1 MGGPGLGL
9 SRLRRH
15 AVEYYA
21 HGGIRM
27 EINVKESGKIC
38 VINVLVPKIDYTI
51 CGAIKARILALVDE
65 KAPQGMLLSLEGVTF
80 IDSMSIGALV
90 SIRKA
95 VIAKGGKF
103 ALCNLHPFVNKILS
117 VVTVNAI
124 FDVYDNEEK
133 ALKTMQHQFS

>member
-1 MGGPGLGL
+1 
-9 SRLRRH
+9 
-15 AVEYYA
+15 
-21 HGGIRM
+21 M

-38 VINVLVPKIDYTI
+38 VITVLVPKIDYTI
-51 CGAIKARILALVDE
+51 CGSIKSRILALVEE
-65 KAPQGMLLSLEGVTF
+65 KAPQGMLLSLDGVTF

-103 ALCNLHPFVNKILS
+103 ALCGLHPFVSKILS

-124 FDVYDNEEK
+124 FDVYENEEK
-133 ALKTMQHQFS
+133 ALATMQRQSA

>member
-1 MGGPGLGL
+1 
-9 SRLRRH
+9 
-15 AVEYYA
+15 
-21 HGGIRM
+21 M
-27 EINVKESGKIC
+27 EINIKELGKVC

-51 CGAIKARILALVDE
+51 CGNIKTRILELVDE

-103 ALCNLHPFVNKILS
+103 ALCSLHPFVNKILS

-124 FDVYDNEEK
+124 FDVYENEEK
-133 ALKTMQHQFS
+133 ALKGLQRNA

>member
-1 MGGPGLGL
+1 
-9 SRLRRH
+9 
-15 AVEYYA
+15 
-21 HGGIRM
+21 M
-27 EINVKESGKIC
+27 EINVKEVGKIC

-51 CGAIKARILALVDE
+51 CGAIKTRILELIE
-65 KAPQGMLLSLEGVTF
+65 ERAPQGMLLNLEGVTF

-103 ALCNLHPFVNKILS
+103 ALCSLHPFVNKILS

-124 FDVYDNEEK
+124 FDVFENEDK
-133 ALKTMQHQFS
+133 ALKSLQRVA